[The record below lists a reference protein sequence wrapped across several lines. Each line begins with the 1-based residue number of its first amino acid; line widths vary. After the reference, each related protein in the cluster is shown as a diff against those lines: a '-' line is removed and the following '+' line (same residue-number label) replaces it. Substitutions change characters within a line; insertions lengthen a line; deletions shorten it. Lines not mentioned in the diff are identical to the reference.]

1 MKSKTIRFFSFF
13 VMLAVLISTMQV
25 TLAVIAVDL
34 QTDEIIFDSP
44 SGNNE
49 TAEAVDT
56 TPYETVAYVVGEDE
70 SLRKENEKHFRM
82 SDGSYIAAVYPESVH
97 YLEDG
102 EWKEIDNT
110 LSLTADGYVN
120 AENDFEVTFSSDRN
134 SDELYTLTDGEHSV
148 KLILKTNTD
157 NDSAVYSLRP
167 SNGRIISV
175 EAEEDHADVGF
186 DVKSPA
192 ESVDAF
198 KKANPNATDEEIKE
212 IVSAQNEENKK
223 QREFMLQP
231 KKLNSSLNYA
241 DVIGNVDIEYIVT
254 PSSIKE
260 NIILETANEG
270 NVFEFILETDL
281 EAVLNSDGT
290 IDLIDGENVIFSM
303 PAPYMYD
310 ANGET
315 STDVEY
321 LLDTENGKIVLTVA
335 ADEEW
340 IADGERVFPITIDP
354 TVSTG
359 KTNSADWNIVTRYI
373 SDADMSNSN
382 QGSDYWY
389 MGCDEYNG
397 NYYAYMKV
405 NYLPDI
411 PFNCKYTGASISMYM
426 YTDGFIENGASTF
439 NVMVQEA
446 LSSWTTQFSATPTT
460 NSNPIIDY
468 YNLISSHQGKRISF
482 DITNAAKNW
491 YNGSTNN
498 GLVFTSK
505 LTNGNAMSKSNG
517 AAAIFKGYVNSST
530 ETEYMPFFCVSYRN
544 YIGVEGYLSYH
555 EADAGRAGHAYISDY
570 TGNLTISRSLVSG
583 TGFELKYIYNSP
595 YGDKTFTSNDVYNT
609 VNYSNMKSANG
620 WRLNVQQ
627 SVVEKNLTQY
637 DGTEL
642 VSEPYIVY
650 SDEDG
655 TEHYFAKT
663 GTNEYKDED
672 GLGLTITK
680 STDGKT
686 YTMKDEK
693 DRQWIFIYG
702 YLSQMID
709 SNGNKVVLLYDTTS
723 YSASST
729 TWHPKSSAGS
739 SQNQLKKIVYVPDGG
754 SAITVATLTYDSST
768 KYLTSIKD
776 RTNSTDRTIKFTLS
790 ADGYLTKIEDPDYE
804 EDSDTT
810 EESKKKYT
818 RYIYNAFPS
827 RLYVAYDSE
836 ADYGLVFEYHT
847 NNPNAIMSYCDFT
860 GSNEY
865 NDSTWTIQ
873 NKLYAS
879 YDTQLSRFRHTGGDK
894 TIATD
899 DDVLSLYVFD
909 TNGRTITVRSED
921 NDKNTL
927 GVAGGTYTSN
937 SGTAKTNNKILKEGG
952 TGAIGQNLLNNS
964 GFEANSNWILT
975 RSSTTNF
982 SGAFVSGQRHTGSQ
996 AYQMIANASGGW
1008 LAIYQNVTLPKTG
1021 YYTFSAYVKV
1031 TSIGTSTTNGNGVR
1045 ISIKDS
1051 SDNVLAT
1058 SRFITAVTSTDIDN
1072 GWVRLSCTYEAT
1084 STDTVKV
1091 IVGLTGVTGTVYVDD
1106 VQFERNEVASPY
1118 NLVQNGSFIRGNSY
1132 WENPNNGTYASVTQ
1146 YDGTTGYAMKI
1157 TGGPEKGDASAA
1169 QTINV
1174 NLPGTE
1180 TYVLS
1185 GWAKADSVPLSNPNR
1200 RSFQITAMFT
1210 YSDGTEDYAQNPFSY
1225 LAWGQWQYIC
1235 VPVVPKADKT
1245 VTSVTVTCSYKGN
1258 ANVAY
1263 FDDISLIRES
1273 AQAYT
1278 YDEDGNVIAVN
1289 KTNTDEISSVYENG
1303 DLLSSTGGANG
1314 NYTYTYDDYHN
1325 VKTAKNGNV
1334 TMSMTYDTYG
1344 NATSTKL
1351 TGDSSSLFM
1360 STQATYTDGGTKTY
1374 STTDNLGNTT
1384 RNSYNSSRNLL
1395 TGITAPVSNSYT
1407 YNGTTS
1413 TTNYTY
1419 TDYNRLNTAY
1429 ITSYISLNYVY
1440 DKGNV
1445 STLKRGGYLSPG
1457 VGTKIEQIYS
1467 YTYNDYGQETKVKVG
1482 DRTLVNK
1489 GYSSSTHNLSMY
1501 AYGNGDIVAYTYDK
1515 LDRVKTIRYNDI
1527 NVLVTYTYDYMGNVA
1542 LAKVTNSAQTVEYA
1556 TYLYEY
1562 DSLGRLLRYY
1572 ETLGDEIVQQ
1582 VETSYDSKNRTASYS
1597 YYDGSQ
1603 MRSIDY
1609 TYDDNNSGVLTR
1621 YDFGTDGAL
1630 GYTYDALNRVNKK
1643 FIRHT
1648 SSTATDWEVAYQ
1660 YKAGSAANQTT
1671 SLVSQLKYAIGSQ
1684 YYTFNYTYDNLGNIT
1699 NVTDGNGNPLGVY
1712 VYDKQNQLVFEEVY
1726 PVGEEPYSM
1735 VYTYDTFGNI
1745 TKAEKYKEDDLND
1758 PSIAYQYGTLLSTE
1772 TYGYTD
1778 SSWKDLLTSFKGTT
1792 ITYDTIGNPLS
1803 YYNGQSYTFTWE
1815 KGKQLAS
1822 AVTGGKTLSF
1832 EYNADGIRTEKTVSG
1847 EYTYTYRL
1855 DGDKVVEMVK
1865 DGVGVHN
1872 RYVFIYDNDGNPHA
1886 MYYYYNNSTTPT
1898 KYYYVLNLQGDVVQ
1912 LRNSSNT
1919 VIANYTYD
1927 AWGKLLSVTNAS
1939 GTEITGSTHIA
1950 NINPIRYRG
1959 YFYDTETKLYYCNSR
1974 YYDPQTRRFVN
1985 ADDEAVLTA
1994 DVSSMTQH
2002 NLFAYCLNNP
2012 VNMDDNGGQWPKWA
2026 KKAVAAV
2033 AVVAVVAAAAAIVT
2047 ATGGAALAPLAC
2059 TLTGAAQGAAVGL
2072 VSGAVSGAVTGA
2084 VSHRLTTGSWQGA
2097 GNAALNG
2104 AADGALSGAITG
2116 AITGGI
2122 KSPYCFIA
2130 GTAIVTA
2137 AGYVAIENITKGD
2150 VVFAWNETT
2159 DEIELKRVV
2168 ETYVNE
2174 TDELIHLYVN
2184 GEKITT
2190 TPSHPFYSPVKGWTD
2205 AVHLR
2210 AGDIL
2215 VLVNGEYVVLEK
2227 VQHEILESPIAVY
2240 NFQVEDDHTYYVGE
2254 SGVLVHNACDV
2265 VKENGVRIKSFY
2277 PDDHGNPAHLH
2288 VFGGGQPTKIGPQ
2301 GLPLR
2306 GYPSLSPQQS
2316 KVVENNLPL
2325 IKKAIKAAQK
2335 VLRNKQ

>member
-1 MKSKTIRFFSFF
+1 MKSKLLRYFSFF

-25 TLAVIAVDL
+25 TLAVIAADL
-34 QTDEIIFDSP
+34 NTEDVYFDSVMNDAD
-44 SGNNE
+44 SSDNKFE
-49 TAEAVDT
+49 TVDAVDT

-82 SDGSYIAAVYPESVH
+82 SDGSYIAAVYPEAVH
-97 YLEDG
+97 YLEAG

-110 LSLTADGYVN
+110 LSLTDDGYVN

-134 SDELYTLTDGEHSV
+134 SNELYTLTDGEYSV
-148 KLILKTNTD
+148 KLILNPNTD

-175 EAEEDHADVGF
+175 KADEEHVDASF

-192 ESVDAF
+192 EAVDAF
-198 KKANPNATDEEIKE
+198 KKVNPDATDEEIKE

-231 KKLNSSLNYA
+231 KKLNSSLDYE
-241 DVIGNVDIEYIVT
+241 DVVGNVDIEYIVT

-260 NIILETANEG
+260 NIILETANDG
-270 NVFEFILETDL
+270 NVFEFILDTML
-281 EAVLNSDGT
+281 TPILNNDGT

-321 LLDTENGKIVLTVA
+321 SLNTENGKIILTVT

-340 IADGERVFPITIDP
+340 ITNEERVFPVTIDP

-382 QGSDYWY
+382 QGSDLWP

-397 NYYAYMKV
+397 NYYAYMQV

-411 PFNCKYTGASISMYM
+411 PFNCKFTGAYISMFM
-426 YTDGFIENGASTF
+426 YSNGFIENGATTF

-446 LSSWTTQFSATPTT
+446 LSSWTTQFGSNKTT

-468 YNLISSHQGKRISF
+468 YNLTSSHQGRFISF
-482 DITNAAKNW
+482 DITNAAINW
-491 YNGSTNN
+491 YKGNTNN

-505 LTNGNAMSKSNG
+505 LANGNSMTTSNG
-517 AAAIFKGYVNSST
+517 ACAIFKGYVNSST
-530 ETEYMPFFCVSYRN
+530 ETELMPYFCVSYRN
-544 YIGVEGYLSYH
+544 YLGVEGYLSYH
-555 EADAGRAGHAYISDY
+555 EAGAGRAGHAYISDY

-595 YGDKTFTSNDVYNT
+595 YGDMTFTSNNVFNT
-609 VNYSNMKSANG
+609 VNYSNMKSGNG

-627 SVVEKNLTQY
+627 SIVEKNLTQY
-637 DGTEL
+637 NGTEL
-642 VSEPYIVY
+642 VSEPHLIY

-655 TEHYFAKT
+655 TEHYFVKT

-739 SQNQLKKIVYVPDGG
+739 SQNQLRKIVYVPDGG
-754 SAITVATLTYDSST
+754 SAITVATLTYNST
-768 KYLTSIKD
+768 TKLLETITD
-776 RTNSTDRTIKFTLS
+776 RASRVISFTNS
-790 ADGYLTKIEDPDYE
+790 AEGYLTRIKDPDGY
-804 EDSDTT
+804 SAYYR
-810 EESKKKYT
+810 YT
-818 RYIYNAFPS
+818 AWPS
-827 RLYVAYDSE
+827 RIYAAYDDE
-836 ADYGLVFEYHT
+836 ADYGLTFEYHT
-847 NNPNAIMSYCDFT
+847 SNPNTIMSYGDFT
-860 GSNEY
+860 GTDAY
-865 NDSTWTIQ
+865 GDSAWVIQ

-899 DDVLSLYVFD
+899 DDILSLYVFD
-909 TNGRTITVRSED
+909 TTGRTITVRSED

-952 TGAIGQNLLNNS
+952 TGAIGQNLLYNS
-964 GFEANSNWILT
+964 GFEANTNWTLT
-975 RSSTTNF
+975 RANTTSF
-982 SGAFVSGQRHTGSQ
+982 SGSVAGGYKHTGLQ

-1008 LAIYQNVTLPKTG
+1008 IALYQNVTLPKTG

-1031 TSIGTSTTNGNGVR
+1031 NSMSQVTSSGNGFR
-1045 ISIKDS
+1045 ITIKDS
-1051 SDNVLAT
+1051 SDNNLAA
-1058 SRFITAVTSTDIDN
+1058 SRFVTSVTSTKIDN

-1084 STDTVKV
+1084 STGTVKV
-1091 IVGLTGVTGTVYVDD
+1091 CLGMNGVTGSVYVDD
-1106 VQFERNEVASPY
+1106 VQFERNDVASPY

-1157 TGGPEKGDASAA
+1157 TGGPEKGGASAA

-1303 DLLSSTGGANG
+1303 NLMTSTGGANG

-1351 TGDSSSLFM
+1351 MGDSSSLFM

-1374 STTDNLGNTT
+1374 TTKDNLGNTT
-1384 RNSYNSSRNLL
+1384 TNSYNLSRNLL
-1395 TGITAPVSNSYT
+1395 TGITTPLSNSSSENT
-1407 YNGTTS
+1407 ATS
-1413 TTNYTY
+1413 ATNYTY
-1419 TDYNRLNTAY
+1419 TAYNRLNSAY

-1445 STLKRGGYLSPG
+1445 STLTRGGYLSPG
-1457 VGTKIEQIYS
+1457 VGDKISQVYS

-1501 AYGNGDIVAYTYDK
+1501 AYANGDIVAYTYDK

-1542 LAKVTNSAQTVEYA
+1542 VAKVTNSSQTVEYA
-1556 TYLYEY
+1556 TYTYEY

-1609 TYDDNNSGVLTR
+1609 TYDDAKSGVLTK
-1621 YDFGTDGAL
+1621 YDFGSDGAL

-1648 SSTATDWEVAYQ
+1648 SSATTDWEVAYQ

-1684 YYTFNYTYDNLGNIT
+1684 YYTLNYTYDNLGNIT
-1699 NVTDGNGNPLGVY
+1699 KVTDGSGNTVAKY
-1712 VYDKQNQLVFEEVY
+1712 MYDAQNQLQLEEVY
-1726 PVGEEPYSM
+1726 NGTES
-1735 VYTYDTFGNI
+1735 YTMLYDYDTFGNLLSA
-1745 TKAEKYKEDDLND
+1745 KKYQGIGFDY
-1758 PSIAYQYGTLLSTE
+1758 PSETAFGTLLSTE
-1772 TYGYTD
+1772 SYVYTD
-1778 SSWKDLLTSFKGTT
+1778 SSWKDLLTSFNGTS

-1865 DGVGVHN
+1865 DGVGVNN
-1872 RYVFIYDNDGNPHA
+1872 RYVFIYDNNGNPHA
-1886 MYYYYNNSTTPT
+1886 LYYYYNGSTTPT

-1939 GTEITGSTHIA
+1939 GTAITGSTHIA

-1974 YYDPQTRRFVN
+1974 YYDPQIRRFIN
-1985 ADDEAVLTA
+1985 ADDESVLHATPNEFT
-1994 DVSSMTQH
+1994 DK
-2002 NLFAYCLNNP
+2002 NLFAYCDNNP
-2012 VNMDDNGGQWPKWA
+2012 VLREDNGGEFWDTVFDVISLASSVVDVVKNPANPVAWISLTA
-2026 KKAVAAV
+2026 DVVSLAV
-2033 AVVAVVAAAAAIVT
+2033 
-2047 ATGGAALAPLAC
+2047 PF
-2059 TLTGAAQGAAVGL
+2059 
-2072 VSGAVSGAVTGA
+2072 VSGGGTVVKAVSGAGKA
-2084 VSHRLTTGSWQGA
+2084 VDKAKDIYRAADKGNDIRKATGSYEILYKS
-2097 GNAALNG
+2097 GNTYVG
-2104 AADGALSGAITG
+2104 KGGFKRAINSAERVAKKYGDEVTS
-2116 AITGGI
+2116 ITWKKASNSRTAFINEYKSMCKYGGPNNSI
-2122 KSPYCFIA
+2122 VRNSTSYNQIWSPGRKYYVDDY
-2130 GTAIVTA
+2130 GTRF
-2137 AGYVAIENITKGD
+2137 KGD
-2150 VVFAWNETT
+2150 IW
-2159 DEIELKRVV
+2159 D
-2168 ETYVNE
+2168 
-2174 TDELIHLYVN
+2174 
-2184 GEKITT
+2184 
-2190 TPSHPFYSPVKGWTD
+2190 
-2205 AVHLR
+2205 
-2210 AGDIL
+2210 
-2215 VLVNGEYVVLEK
+2215 
-2227 VQHEILESPIAVY
+2227 
-2240 NFQVEDDHTYYVGE
+2240 
-2254 SGVLVHNACDV
+2254 
-2265 VKENGVRIKSFY
+2265 
-2277 PDDHGNPAHLH
+2277 
-2288 VFGGGQPTKIGPQ
+2288 
-2301 GLPLR
+2301 
-2306 GYPSLSPQQS
+2306 
-2316 KVVENNLPL
+2316 
-2325 IKKAIKAAQK
+2325 
-2335 VLRNKQ
+2335 